1 MRKPTPTQPGVT
13 RRQVLTWSTGAIAAT
28 ATGVAKAVTL
38 TGAPGWSPFSDNPP
52 ETFESKSLLFLTEEE
67 AATLDAIVDR
77 LIPADELSMG
87 GKEAGCTVFI
97 DRQLHGFYG
106 TFERLYMEGPFE
118 QGAPE
123 QGDQSPLVPRQR
135 YRLGIAAL
143 NKYTQSTHQKAFK
156 DLPAD
161 QQDEILHGLEDG
173 KIALEGYDSATFFAQ
188 VLINAMEG
196 FFADP
201 IYGGNKEMVSWKML
215 GFPGARYDYRDEITR
230 HNEDLKL
237 QPVSIADLSPHKK
250 GS

>member
-1 MRKPTPTQPGVT
+1 MRKPTPTLPGVT
-13 RRQVLTWSTGAIAAT
+13 RRQILTWSTGAIAAT

-38 TGAPGWSPFSDNPP
+38 TGAPGWTPFSDNPP
-52 ETFESKSLLFLTEEE
+52 ETFEGQGLLFFTEEE
-67 AATLDAIVDR
+67 AATIDAIVDR

-106 TFERLYMEGPFE
+106 TYERLYMEGPFDK
-118 QGAPE
+118 GSPE
-123 QGDQSPLVPRQR
+123 QGDQSPLVPQQR
-135 YRLGIAAL
+135 YRTGIAAL
-143 NKYTQSTHQKAFK
+143 NKYTRSAHQKDFK
-156 DLPAD
+156 DLTAD
-161 QQDEILHGLEDG
+161 QQDEILHGLEQG
-173 KIALEGYDSATFFAQ
+173 KIALEGYDSVSFFSQ

-201 IYGGNKEMVSWKML
+201 VYGGNKGMVSWKML
-215 GFPGARYDYRDEITR
+215 GFPGARYDYRDEILR

-237 QPVSIADLSPHKK
+237 QPVSIADLSPQKK